1 MILFSDSKRHLKNK
15 VKNKEFAIMNYNK
28 DVAIAFKKVFVFFG
42 ITFMCIISF
51 VIANSPSFVFTIY
64 AQPSNIN
71 YTSIPLTD
79 KSPSFLEAY
88 WTDNSQS
95 TTSPSNNNNGNKVVR
110 EEVGP
115 AEGASSLAVVLV
127 NKGRSDITGLTAY
140 LTLPSGFK
148 SIKGE
153 NLVTLPNVAVSS
165 YDSIVKPGESFTL
178 NFIVDVLE
186 NARVGAYSGSLHLSY
201 SKVLETNQLEATIT
215 VPFRVTGKVVLDAVS
230 MDKSLIAGT
239 TNKLKLLLKNDGTAD
254 ANGVTVTV
262 KDVTEGTTAAAAGDS
277 IAEVSSS
284 RTPSNSETQTDGN
297 ATNDDN
303 TGQKGAGQDG
313 DSSPIVNV
321 QAKKFTIGKI
331 PAKSSVMINP
341 VVYPSYSSGG
351 SVQNLDMEIVYNDAY
366 GNRRS
371 TGSSVGLVVEP
382 NPPES
387 VLDISIIKIDNNNN
401 DRILSKDTISHE
413 NTIPATN
420 SNENKITSSDQQQQT
435 ISPKLP
441 SSISL
446 VAGKIE
452 NASLLIT
459 NNGNLTLHNLVLSLS
474 SQSDS
479 VKILGK
485 SKWTIKSLNPLSH
498 LSVSTMIYAGEGVI
512 GNPIQ
517 IKMNAEYISGGQSK
531 TDTANIGLYV
541 EGQIKV
547 RLYDLEINDIGNT
560 PNLVGNLLNEGNT
573 VALFTNIAIANSNNK
588 NNYNNEVNEG
598 ESKSAVSGGIES
610 NNTININSSSKNN
623 NSKQEKPNQFLTQ
636 LPPSQYL
643 GDLSENSPLP
653 FSIPL
658 DINKDATKGTY
669 PISVKVTY
677 NDNLRNTHLLLLNGT
692 VRYIPHQTEADTNT
706 KGYFGLDTQS
716 PSFIIIVI
724 GVFVAFV
731 LVYAILRKKRKGKV
745 NNKSNDLRLK
755 NRFSND
761 NSEDFDLFD
770 K

>member
-1 MILFSDSKRHLKNK
+1 
-15 VKNKEFAIMNYNK
+15 
-28 DVAIAFKKVFVFFG
+28 
-42 ITFMCIISF
+42 
-51 VIANSPSFVFTIY
+51 
-64 AQPSNIN
+64 
-71 YTSIPLTD
+71 
-79 KSPSFLEAY
+79 
-88 WTDNSQS
+88 
-95 TTSPSNNNNGNKVVR
+95 
-110 EEVGP
+110 
-115 AEGASSLAVVLV
+115 
-127 NKGRSDITGLTAY
+127 
-140 LTLPSGFK
+140 
-148 SIKGE
+148 
-153 NLVTLPNVAVSS
+153 
-165 YDSIVKPGESFTL
+165 
-178 NFIVDVLE
+178 
-186 NARVGAYSGSLHLSY
+186 
-201 SKVLETNQLEATIT
+201 
-215 VPFRVTGKVVLDAVS
+215 
-230 MDKSLIAGT
+230 
-239 TNKLKLLLKNDGTAD
+239 
-254 ANGVTVTV
+254 
-262 KDVTEGTTAAAAGDS
+262 
-277 IAEVSSS
+277 
-284 RTPSNSETQTDGN
+284 
-297 ATNDDN
+297 
-303 TGQKGAGQDG
+303 
-313 DSSPIVNV
+313 
-321 QAKKFTIGKI
+321 
-331 PAKSSVMINP
+331 
-341 VVYPSYSSGG
+341 
-351 SVQNLDMEIVYNDAY
+351 
-366 GNRRS
+366 
-371 TGSSVGLVVEP
+371 LVVEP

-413 NTIPATN
+413 NTIPVTN

-441 SSISL
+441 SAFSL
-446 VAGKIE
+446 VAGNLDI
-452 NASLLIT
+452 AILLIT

-610 NNTININSSSKNN
+610 NNTININSSSKYN